1 MNNGTILVALV
12 SAGLAGALSGF
23 VLYRFVSWLLREI
36 EFAEGTQDGQIQGF
50 GKPAPRCRSLTIAA
64 GCLVVVGIV
73 WWEVIYQGLSPH
85 NVVRTAANPSALFIR
100 AWGHLIFFWFLA
112 AAAWVDIRYR
122 VIPDVITTPGVL
134 CGLIALAIF
143 PEILLPVPVITERSF
158 AAATLTE
165 DFLVAWGP
173 LNASK
178 DVDRSVQHLAT
189 TMALFVLWWV
199 ICTARW
205 TPKNK
210 ELSKNLVQ
218 KVSQCVS
225 EPRNLVLVL
234 GVAVLSIVNWLGG
247 VRLAAIESGM
257 IGLAV
262 SAGIVWFTRAGASL
276 ALGREAM
283 GMGDVTLMAMVG
295 IWLGWQP
302 AVLIFFLATFI
313 GLVHGLFQLVMHRE
327 NELPFGP
334 SLCLAAV
341 LITLL
346 WQPVWA
352 WAAVLFDDVV
362 QLGTVLGLVV
372 LLTAVTLFLWR
383 WMRGKMQS
391 VV

>member
-1 MNNGTILVALV
+1 MNSGTILVALV
-12 SAGLAGALSGF
+12 SAGLAGALAGF
-23 VLYRFVSWLLREI
+23 VLYRFVSWLLVEI
-36 EFAEGTQDGQIQGF
+36 EGAEGTQDGQVQSF
-50 GKPAPRCRSLTIAA
+50 GKSAPRYRSVTIVA

-73 WWEVIYQGLSPH
+73 WWEVIYQGLLPH

-100 AWGHLIFFWFLA
+100 AWAHSVFFWFLA

-158 AAATLTE
+158 ATATLTE

-178 DVDRSVQHLAT
+178 AVDRSLQHLAT
-189 TMALFVLWWV
+189 TIALFVLWWA

-205 TPKNK
+205 TPNNK
-210 ELSKNLVQ
+210 QLSKKLLQ
-218 KVSQCVS
+218 KMSQCVS

-234 GVAVLSIVNWLGG
+234 GVAVLSIVNLLGG

-313 GLVHGLFQLVMHRE
+313 GLVHGLFQLIMHRE

-352 WAAVLFDDVV
+352 WAAVLFDDIV

-383 WMRGKMQS
+383 WIRGKMQS

>member
-1 MNNGTILVALV
+1 MNSGNIFVALV
-12 SAGLAGALSGF
+12 SAGLVGALAGF
-23 VLYRFVSWLLREI
+23 ALHRFVTWLLDEI
-36 EFAEGTQDGQIQGF
+36 EAAEGTQDSQIQSL
-50 GKPAPRCRSLTIAA
+50 GKSAPKYRSVTVVA
-64 GCLVVVGIV
+64 GCLVVAGIV
-73 WWEVIYQGLSPH
+73 WWEVICEGLLPQ
-85 NVVRTAANPSALFIR
+85 NVVHTTENPPVLFIR
-100 AWGHLIFFWFLA
+100 AWGHSIFFWFLA

-122 VIPDVITTPGVL
+122 VIPDVITTPGVA

-173 LNASK
+173 LNMSK
-178 DVDRSVQHLAT
+178 AIDSSVQHLAT
-189 TMALFVLWWV
+189 TITLFVLWWA

-205 TPKNK
+205 TPENK
-210 ELSKNLVQ
+210 EVSKDLGQ
-218 KVSQCVS
+218 KMSQWFS
-225 EPRNLVLVL
+225 EPRNLVLVF
-234 GVAVLSIVNWLGG
+234 GIAVLSIVNWLGG
-247 VRLAAIESGM
+247 VRLAALESGM

-341 LITLL
+341 LVTLF
-346 WQPVWA
+346 WQFVWG
-352 WAAVLFDDVV
+352 WASVLFDDVV

-391 VV
+391 II